1 MRNDQVAASPVAGRR
16 DSMDS
21 VRRVIVARIWML
33 SLGFALWLAAIA
45 AHAET
50 TGEAVPSA
58 FRRAHTSAGSFEV
71 ELLQTEAI
79 PLNEVF
85 SLEFRIYEGANP
97 GVAVP
102 GARLT
107 VNTWMPEHQ
116 HGGSL
121 QPIVAYHP
129 TGGGRI
135 DGLLFFMEGRWEL
148 RIGVM
153 ANGQMER
160 VVFDFDLSP

>member
-1 MRNDQVAASPVAGRR
+1 MNPL
-16 DSMDS
+16 
-21 VRRVIVARIWML
+21 RRVILARTWRLCFGIPLVLVM
-33 SLGFALWLAAIA
+33 AASA
-45 AHAET
+45 AQAENR
-50 TGEAVPSA
+50 GGAAPSE
-58 FRRAHTSAGSFEV
+58 FRRARTSAGSFEV
-71 ELLQTEAI
+71 ELRPIEAI
-79 PLNEVF
+79 PFNEVF

-102 GARLT
+102 EARLT
-107 VNTWMPEHQ
+107 VNTWMPDHQ

-121 QPIVAYHP
+121 QPVVVYDS
-129 TGGGRI
+129 TGGGRV
-135 DGLLFFMEGRWEL
+135 DGLLFSMEGRWEL